1 MTMAY
6 GKAQSGFPTHSSK
19 FDFQVSHQENP
30 TMLQSSTHDWS
41 DGSGWIKMSVFTRVY
56 VCVKAKLTLLVY
68 FWFYFLYIFSNGS
81 GCAKILPFCVK
92 ATKKLKKYLEDGNLI
107 QKLKHPRV
115 VSGEVKQ

>member
-1 MTMAY
+1 MYAW
-6 GKAQSGFPTHSSK
+6 GKKGK
-19 FDFQVSHQENP
+19 
-30 TMLQSSTHDWS
+30 ML
-41 DGSGWIKMSVFTRVY
+41 VFTGVH

-68 FWFYFLYIFSNGS
+68 FWFYFLYIFSN